1 MSNQDFQKD
10 SLSASEFGKPALPTG
25 INVLTILTFIGSG
38 IQLLGVVFG
47 FFSAKKSY
55 EEKDKMLAQMNSAEM
70 PGFAKAMMP
79 NPANYEE
86 MVTKSF
92 ENRFPMLI
100 LGLLAIALC
109 VYGAIQMRQL
119 KKQGY
124 LFYVIGQILPFL
136 STVLFL
142 GMFMFAGVGFAVG
155 TSITILFI
163 LLYTINRKHLVN

>member
-10 SLSASEFGKPALPTG
+10 SLSASEFGKPAMPTA

-38 IQLLGVVFG
+38 IQLLGVI
-47 FFSAKKSY
+47 FSFLNAKKSY
-55 EEKDKMLAQMNSAEM
+55 EEKDKVMAQMNSAEM
-70 PGFAKAMMP
+70 PAFAKAMMP
-79 NPANYEE
+79 DPANFEE

-92 ENRFPMLI
+92 ENRFPILI
-100 LGLLAIALC
+100 LGLVATALC

-124 LFYVIGQILPFL
+124 TFYLAGQILPFL

-142 GMFMFAGVGFAVG
+142 GTFMFSGVGFAFG
-155 TSITILFI
+155 IGITVLFI
-163 LLYTINRKHLVN
+163 LLYTINRKHLIH